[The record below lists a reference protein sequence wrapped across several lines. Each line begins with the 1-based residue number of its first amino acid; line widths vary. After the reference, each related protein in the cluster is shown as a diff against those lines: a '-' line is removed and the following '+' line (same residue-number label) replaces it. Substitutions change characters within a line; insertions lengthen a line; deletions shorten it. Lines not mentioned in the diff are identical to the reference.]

1 MVKEYKGYIESEI
14 GLIEVVG
21 TERGIL
27 SVGFVE
33 GGSVGSRSLHPRVQA
48 CVKQLEQYFGGKLEE
63 FSMELVLEGTHFQ
76 KKVWEQLTKI
86 PFGKTV
92 SYKYIANSIGN
103 SNAARA
109 VGNANGKNKIAII
122 VPCHRV
128 IENNGNLG
136 GYGGGLWRKEWLL
149 KHERTILSS
158 SVI

>member
-14 GLIEVVG
+14 GFIEVVG

-27 SVGFVE
+27 SVSFVE
-33 GGSVGSRSLHPRVQA
+33 RRSVGSPSLHPRVQA
-48 CVKQLEQYFGGKLEE
+48 CIKQLEQYFGGKRKE
-63 FSMELVLEGTHFQ
+63 FSMGLVLEGTHFQ
-76 KKVWEQLTKI
+76 KRVWEQLIKI

-149 KHERTILSS
+149 KHERTILSR